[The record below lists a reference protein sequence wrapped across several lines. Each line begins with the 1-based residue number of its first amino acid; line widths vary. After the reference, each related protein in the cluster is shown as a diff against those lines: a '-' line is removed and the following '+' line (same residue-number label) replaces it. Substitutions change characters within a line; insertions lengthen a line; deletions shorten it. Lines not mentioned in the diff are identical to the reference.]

1 MSRITSAVVVT
12 SSETMQPLLYFY
24 KYLQPLPD
32 GRKLSLRLP
41 LTVVCE
47 KVDGREYVLWLAS
60 DLAGNVVTEDKG
72 TTWRKRLLA
81 ELTGGKFVV
90 EATGDGNQDEV
101 IAVRNVAYWRSS
113 AGSNNQRKFND
124 SSVAEF
130 NDPTRPPGTSA
141 DAALQHMIALS
152 PPVADGLDAVK
163 RIVDHTTAHLPGL
176 HIRELTADF
185 VKDALGSW
193 WCIRIVGFDAA
204 YRMPIPMS
212 VQELPDSAVFIHE
225 SIRSL

>member
-1 MSRITSAVVVT
+1 
-12 SSETMQPLLYFY
+12 MQPLLYFY

-81 ELTGGKFVV
+81 ELTGGKVVV
-90 EATGDGNQDEV
+90 EATGDGHQDEV
-101 IAVRNVAYWRSS
+101 IAVRNVA
-113 AGSNNQRKFND
+113 RKFND

-130 NDPTRPPGTSA
+130 N
-141 DAALQHMIALS
+141 
-152 PPVADGLDAVK
+152 
-163 RIVDHTTAHLPGL
+163 
-176 HIRELTADF
+176 
-185 VKDALGSW
+185 
-193 WCIRIVGFDAA
+193 A